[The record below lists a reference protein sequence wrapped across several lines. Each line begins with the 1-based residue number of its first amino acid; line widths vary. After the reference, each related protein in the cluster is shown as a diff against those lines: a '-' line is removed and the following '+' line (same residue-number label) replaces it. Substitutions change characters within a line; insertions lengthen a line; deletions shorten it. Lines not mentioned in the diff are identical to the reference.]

1 MKVGQIGL
9 GYWGPKL
16 LRNLVAAIG
25 AENVI
30 ACDLN
35 IDRVADAN
43 RDYPGIGV
51 SLNVDDVAAAAEFLT
66 THFGFRTEM
75 AADGFASLAR
85 DDAG

>member
-35 IDRVADAN
+35 IDRLADAS
-43 RDYPGIGV
+43 R
-51 SLNVDDVAAAAEFLT
+51 
-66 THFGFRTEM
+66 
-75 AADGFASLAR
+75 
-85 DDAG
+85 